1 MQETPVWFLVRKIP
15 WRGHGNPCQCF
26 APETEQPGGLQ
37 SLGGKESEA
46 TEVTEHTGLHTEG
59 MQME

>member
-1 MQETPVWFLVRKIP
+1 MATRASA
-15 WRGHGNPCQCF
+15 F